1 MTKKL
6 LVLLV
11 LLPFAAVNAAS
22 VNLWIGGEFTGDLWT
37 DVMNVSPGEWVDI
50 PVYAMGES
58 QDVNIADMMI
68 PLGINKAYLDEF
80 NIDDCRSY
88 SSIADWDLDLFVNL
102 NDEYQEGWTSL
113 SFLGFANVVSED
125 NAWGHWTMPTKI
137 LTFRAHVVDNE
148 QLLDM
153 VAEDAIGPGED
164 IRQGKA
170 NIGDVSGNAGY
181 TVNQNYASFHFVAT
195 GIDEEAAIPDVYFLS
210 NNYPNPFNP
219 TTLFKY
225 GLPED
230 AQVVF
235 EIYDV
240 LGRRV
245 ETLLNEK
252 QQAGYHE
259 VTWNGDKAAS
269 GMYFVRMTAGDFNST
284 KKMVLLK

>member
-11 LLPFAAVNAAS
+11 LFSFTAASATS

-37 DVMNVSPGEWVDI
+37 DVMNVSPGSWVDI

-58 QDVNIADMMI
+58 PDVNIADMMI
-68 PLGINKAYLDEF
+68 PLGINKTYLDEF
-80 NIDDCRSY
+80 NIDECQTY
-88 SSIADWDLDLFVNL
+88 SSIADWDIDLFVNL
-102 NDEYQEGWTSL
+102 NEEYQEGWTSL
-113 SFLGFANVVSED
+113 SFLGFANVASED
-125 NAWGHWTMPTKI
+125 NPWGHWTMPTKI
-137 LTFRAHVVDNE
+137 LTFRAHVVEGDE
-148 QLLDM
+148 LLDM
-153 VAEDAIGPGED
+153 VVEDAIGPGED
-164 IRQGKA
+164 IRQGKV
-170 NIGDVSGNAGY
+170 NIGDILGNTGY
-181 TVNQNYASFHFVAT
+181 TVNQYYASFHFVAT
-195 GIDEEAAIPDVYFLS
+195 AIDEEAAIPDVYFLS

-252 QQAGYHE
+252 QRAGYHE

-269 GMYFVRMTAGDFNST
+269 GMYFVRMQAGDFNST

>member
-11 LLPFAAVNAAS
+11 LLPFAAAGATS
-22 VNLWIGGEFTGDLWT
+22 VNLWIGGEFTGELWT

-50 PVYAMGES
+50 PVYAMGEN
-58 QDVNIADMMI
+58 QDVEIANMMI
-68 PLGINKAYLDEF
+68 PLGINKAYLDQF
-80 NIDDCRSY
+80 NIDDCRTY

-113 SFLGFANVVSED
+113 SFLGFANIASED
-125 NAWGHWTMPTKI
+125 NPWGHWTVPTKI
-137 LTFRAHVVDNE
+137 LTFRVHVVDNE

-153 VAEDAIGPGED
+153 AAEDAIGPGED
-164 IRQGKA
+164 IKQGVA
-170 NIGDVSGNAGY
+170 NIGDISGNIGY
-181 TVNQNYASFHFVAT
+181 TVNQYYASLLFVTT
-195 GIDEEAAIPDVYFLS
+195 GINEEAAIPDVYFLS
-210 NNYPNPFNP
+210 DNYPNPFNP

-230 AQVVF
+230 AHVVF

-245 ETLLNEK
+245 ETLLNEQ

-259 VTWNGDKAAS
+259 VTWNGDRFAS
-269 GMYFVRMTAGDFNST
+269 GMYFVRMQAGDFGDT